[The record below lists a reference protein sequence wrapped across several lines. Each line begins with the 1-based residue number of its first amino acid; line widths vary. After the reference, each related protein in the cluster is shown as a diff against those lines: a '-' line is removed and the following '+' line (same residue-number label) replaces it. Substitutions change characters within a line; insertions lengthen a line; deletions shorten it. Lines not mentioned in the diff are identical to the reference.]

1 MGAAIVTFGECAQA
15 AGLLA
20 DALGLP
26 CAEVELRRFPDG
38 ESLVRVPPSPP
49 TAILY
54 RSLDDPNA
62 KLVELVLAA
71 AALRENGA
79 RRVLL
84 VAPYLAYMR
93 QDMAF
98 RPGEAVSQRVIGQL
112 LAAHFDALL
121 TVDPHLHRI
130 ERLDQAVPDIPAISL
145 SAAPVLASALNDAEL
160 LVGPD
165 SESRQW
171 VEAIAAPRRLE
182 VLIGE
187 KQRNGDREVAVTI
200 QGIERAAGRSVVL
213 VDDVISSGM
222 TLVAAAQL
230 LKQAGA
236 RSIEVVATHCLASR
250 EDIARLHAA
259 GISRIRATDSVP
271 GPLGCLPLTQLL
283 AAALEPQ
290 LAAIALR

>member
-1 MGAAIVTFGECAQA
+1 MGAAIFAFGESTEA
-15 AGLLA
+15 AGRLA
-20 DALGLP
+20 DALALP

-49 TAILY
+49 LAILY
-54 RSLDDPNA
+54 RSLDNPNA

-98 RPGEAVSQRVIGQL
+98 RPGEAVSQQVIGRL
-112 LAAHFDALL
+112 IAAHFDGLL

-130 ERLDQAVPDIPAISL
+130 SRLDQAVPDIPATSL
-145 SAAPVLASALNDAEL
+145 SAAPLLARALDEAQL

-165 SESRQW
+165 NESRQW
-171 VEAIAAPRRLE
+171 VEAIAAPHRLE
-182 VLIGE
+182 VLIGA
-187 KQRNGDREVAVTI
+187 KQRHGDRDVAVTI
-200 QGIERAAGRSVVL
+200 PGIERAAGRSVVL

-222 TLVAAAQL
+222 TLVASAQL
-230 LKQAGA
+230 LQQAGA
-236 RSIEVVATHCLASR
+236 RRIEVLATHCLASAA
-250 EDIARLHAA
+250 DIARMHGA
-259 GISRIRATDSVP
+259 GIERIRATDSVP
-271 GPLGCLPLTQLL
+271 GPLGCLPLAELL

-290 LAAIALR
+290 LAPIALR